1 MKTLVASSMNWFV
14 CVAGGRCVWEEAPEA
29 RHPVP
34 FHQLARLWGA
44 LHPHWHAQVPQES
57 QELQPPV
64 LRAHCG
70 PL

>member
-1 MKTLVASSMNWFV
+1 MTWFV
-14 CVAGGRCVWEEAPEA
+14 CVSGGRCVWEEASA
-29 RHPVP
+29 AHHTVP
-34 FHQLARLWGA
+34 LHQLARLRGA

-64 LRAHCG
+64 RRCHRG